1 MEIVL
6 TIALFIVVY
15 LTLGWMGNK
24 LVAWAA
30 RDPNKLVEGNGRV
43 KDLAFFAAIALV
55 ITTMQ
60 LITWAVQLI
69 AWGVHLLV

>member
-1 MEIVL
+1 MEMF
-6 TIALFIVVY
+6 LFIVLFIAVY
-15 LTLGWMGNK
+15 IALKWIGDK

-30 RDPNKLVEGNGRV
+30 RDPNKLVEGNERV

-55 ITTMQ
+55 ISTVQ

-69 AWGVHLLV
+69 AWAVHLLV